1 MNKSELSYFKE
12 RYGQKK
18 KAIIV
23 GNGPS
28 ISDVDWDKILH
39 KNEDGDVLFLACNR
53 ISILFDKTSWRPDIY
68 SCLTSASLTEERW
81 RKSIDRCLEDERI
94 TSFVFKG
101 FKNKTKIKEP
111 HEDIFFLKNV
121 MEHHRHSPIDKGF
134 INVSLHTGVLK
145 SYSATVPLF
154 QICDFLG
161 IQTLGVIGQDGY
173 IFESGKNHFD
183 DSYGFEASNFD
194 KTNKRIMSVHTELKR
209 YFNIKGVAVYNLSDR
224 SILKSLYPKKDIFDF
239 MSCG

>member
-1 MNKSELSYFKE
+1 MQKNKLYKLKE
-12 RYGQKK
+12 KYNNKT
-18 KAIIV
+18 KAVIV

-28 ISDVDWDKILH
+28 ISTIDWDKIQ
-39 KNEDGDVLFLACNR
+39 NSSAREEVLFLSCNR

-94 TSFVFKG
+94 TSFVFKE
-101 FKNKTKIKEP
+101 FKNRTKIKEP

-121 MEHHRHSPIDKGF
+121 MEHYRHSPIDKGF

-209 YFNIKGVAVYNLSDR
+209 YFNIKGVTVYNLSDR
-224 SILKSLYPKKDIFDF
+224 SILKSLYPKKDIFNF
-239 MSCG
+239 IKT

>member
-1 MNKSELSYFKE
+1 MSKNKFDNLKKRF
-12 RYGQKK
+12 GQKK
-18 KAIIV
+18 KAIVV

-28 ISDVDWDKILH
+28 ISDVDWDRVVQENKQ
-39 KNEDGDVLFLACNR
+39 GDVLFLACNR
-53 ISILFDKTSWRPDIY
+53 ISILFENTLWRPDIY
-68 SCLTSASLTEERW
+68 TCLTSASLVEEQW
-81 RKSIDRCLEDERI
+81 RQSIDKCLEDENI
-94 TSFVFKG
+94 ISFVFKG
-101 FKNKTKIKEP
+101 FKSRTKIQDP
-111 HEDIFFLKNV
+111 HDDIFFLKNV
-121 MEHHRHSPIDKGF
+121 MEHYRHSPIEEGF

-209 YFNIKGVAVYNLSDR
+209 YFNRKGVTVYNLSDR
-224 SILKSLYPKKDIFDF
+224 SILKSLYPKKDIFNF
-239 MSCG
+239 IKT